1 MTISI
6 DYYTFLGSPW
16 AYLGSRRLEA
26 MLARHGANARI
37 IPMDAANVFSV
48 SGGLPLAKRAP
59 QRQAYRLV
67 DLARWRDY
75 LDVPLTLQPKF
86 FPRPEALPARL
97 VIGLRDAGGPD
108 AGANAI
114 RLAHAVMRAVWAEER
129 DITDDATLDAILAEN
144 GFDAAAC
151 RAAAE
156 SAAVSQAYAQGT
168 EQANAAQ
175 VFGAPSYVLD
185 GEIFWGQDRLDFLDR
200 ALARR
205 TGK

>member
-26 MLARHGANARI
+26 MLARHGATARI

-75 LDVPLTLQPKF
+75 LEVPLNLQPKF

-97 VIGLRDAGGPD
+97 VIGLRDAGGAT
-108 AGANAI
+108 AGEDAI

-129 DITDDATLDAILAEN
+129 DITDDATLDTILAEN

-151 RAAAE
+151 RAAAG

>member
-26 MLARHGANARI
+26 MLTRHGATARI

-67 DLARWRDY
+67 ELARWRDF

-86 FPRPEALPARL
+86 FPKPEALPARL

-156 SAAVSQAYAQGT
+156 SEAVSQAYAQGT